1 MNEPYAG
8 SAAVD
13 GLKAYL
19 QQLITSLSRPPDYF
33 PAHLDFDAIYQSV
46 RLNVQDSR
54 QQKEDSSLSEAA
66 QRAGYFTKIEQWQ
79 LPQWRWAHDHRLRI
93 KGSIEWDRVREYI
106 RRGVIL
112 GHSGFGKSWL
122 LQFECRRVA
131 LEGLGRLQGDM
142 PGLDGITL
150 PIFLS
155 LDDLAVELDSTNPGG
170 AIIRILRRR
179 YHLSEQCAAWMTQ
192 QISTSRCL
200 LLLDGLDEVPQEQQ
214 STVREAIKHLAE
226 QYDCRILLTSRYIG
240 YQKAPFVLEHDV
252 RFLGPESQE
261 IELLAFDK
269 KTIVSFIERWFS
281 EDKERADQLLRILH
295 REPSLAS
302 LARIPFML
310 PLLCIVFSEDSSA
323 LTSRTKIYQAMLY
336 HLMADSPQINE
347 SRKQYILY
355 PTFHEY
361 LMARSLAE
369 QPFDQWRSV
378 VQAHCWFDPDWLG
391 TIILLAGCLVDP
403 NPLLRTLLD
412 EPEDA
417 FHAMLL
423 LAGRCLVEAD
433 KTVVQQEL
441 AERIIS
447 GLLTL
452 LSSASRH
459 DQEQAAL
466 IVEQIGRMAV
476 NGLLKTLLDKQHT
489 LPARRLATETLGWI
503 GDGRV
508 VEDLLMVLQDNKEP
522 DEIKYAAALAPGRIG
537 DPRAVKGLMDT
548 LQDILWD
555 TPRVEAWL
563 ARGVHYPP
571 LDMSNLTRKQATQNV
586 RQTIVWALGQI
597 GDAHGVEIL
606 QRLVGDTEDTFELRR
621 EAARALAEMANPK
634 AIEALVTTVLPSL
647 HRWEAIDALSRIGE
661 QAIEQLLLALQRKSQ
676 KLRIG
681 VAHALGKIGGP
692 EAITALL
699 AMLQNKDENRHVRD
713 AAAIALGNTRDP
725 GMVAA
730 LQMAL
735 QDEDELVRAAAIWGL
750 GPIGGI
756 QTMAGLL
763 TALRDKYPDVRMAAA
778 TVLGEIG
785 DPRATAQL
793 SVALRDKSRN
803 VRETAAS
810 ALGCIGGSQAVA
822 SLMKALR
829 YKEDGVSYEVA
840 MALAQIGS
848 VAIPQLRTALHDERW
863 WVRRTATVALGQMG
877 KSHIVDD
884 IISMVH
890 DSNLAVRQVAFE
902 ALLTIRDARSVRAL
916 LEVLHEKYVS
926 RLIFHT
932 REEAEKAWRE
942 HGVMSTEEMFG
953 HMARQRIVVTAVRT
967 LGQIGDQR
975 AVDPLLALLRD
986 ENRDTHVCYA
996 TVDALGRIGD
1006 PRSIPDLLLILRG
1019 EMLLAPPGDILL
1031 QMDIQ
1036 REGMRNT
1043 AANALAN
1050 LVHVCDPV
1058 DLCNQLL
1065 DACLQVPQYEDVPL
1079 ALYELLKQLAPRLR
1093 IAVGD
1098 AWAEWRTRLV
1108 QHTHAVLNRHK
1119 N

>member
-8 SAAVD
+8 LAAVD

-19 QQLITSLSRPPDYF
+19 QQLITSLSRLPDYF
-33 PAHLDFDAIYQSV
+33 PAHIDFDAIYQSV

-54 QQKEDSSLSEAA
+54 QQKEDSALSEAA

-79 LPQWRWAHDHRLRI
+79 LPRWRWVHDHRLRI
-93 KGSIEWDRVREYI
+93 KSGIEWDRVKMYI

-112 GHSGFGKSWL
+112 GHSGFGKSWFL
-122 LQFECRRVA
+122 RYECRRVA
-131 LEGLGRLQGDM
+131 QEGLGRLQEDKS
-142 PGLDGITL
+142 GLDSITI

-155 LDDLAVELDSTNPGG
+155 LRDLSVEMDGTNPGG
-170 AIIRILRRR
+170 AIIHILRRR
-179 YHLSEQCAAWMTQ
+179 YQLSEQCAAWMTQ
-192 QISTSRCL
+192 QLSTSRCL
-200 LLLDGLDEVPQEQQ
+200 LLLDGLDEVAEEQQ
-214 STVREAIKHLAE
+214 STIREAIKHLAE
-226 QYDCRILLTSRYIG
+226 QYDCRILLTSRYKG
-240 YQKAPFVLEHDV
+240 YQKAPFILELDA
-252 RFLGPESQE
+252 RFLGLESQE

-269 KTIVSFIERWFS
+269 KTIVSFVVRWFS
-281 EDKERADQLLRILH
+281 EDKGRADQLLRILH

-310 PLLCIVFSEDSSA
+310 PLLCVVFSEDSSA
-323 LTSRTKIYQAMLY
+323 LASRTKVYQAMLH
-336 HLMADSPQINE
+336 HLMADSHQINE
-347 SRKQYILY
+347 TRKQYILY

-369 QPFDQWRSV
+369 QPFEQWRSV
-378 VQAHCWFDPDWLG
+378 VQAHCWFEPDWLG

-412 EPEDA
+412 EPKDA
-417 FHAMLL
+417 FQAMLL

-433 KTVVQQEL
+433 KTMVQQEL
-441 AERIIS
+441 AERIIR
-447 GLLTL
+447 GLLSL

-466 IVEQIGRMAV
+466 ILEQIGRMAV

-489 LPARRLATETLGWI
+489 LPARRLAAETLGWI
-503 GDGRV
+503 GDERAV
-508 VEDLLMVLQDNKEP
+508 DHLLAVLRDNKEP
-522 DEIKYAAALAPGRIG
+522 DEMKCAAALALGRIG

-548 LQDILWD
+548 LQDVLWD

-586 RQTIVWALGQI
+586 RQTIAWALGQI
-597 GDAHGVEIL
+597 GDVRAVEIL
-606 QRLVGDTEDTFELRR
+606 QKLVGDTEETFELRR
-621 EAARALAEMANPK
+621 EAVRALAEMANPK

-647 HRWEAIDALSRIGE
+647 HQWEAVEALSRIGE
-661 QAIEQLLLALQRKSQ
+661 PAIEQLLLALQRKSQ

-681 VAHALGKIGGP
+681 VARALGKIGGP
-692 EAITALL
+692 KAVTALL
-699 AMLQNKDENRHVRD
+699 AIIQNKDENRHVRD
-713 AAAIALGNTRDP
+713 AAAIVLGETGDP
-725 GMVAA
+725 RVVAA

-735 QDEDELVRAAAIWGL
+735 QDEDELVRAAAVWGL

-756 QTMAGLL
+756 QSMAGLL
-763 TALRDKYPDVRMAAA
+763 TALRDKHPDVRMAAA
-778 TVLGEIG
+778 AVLGKIG

-822 SLMKALR
+822 PLMKAIH

-884 IISMVH
+884 ISSMVH
-890 DSNLAVRQVAFE
+890 DSNLAVRQVALE
-902 ALLTIRDARSVRAL
+902 ALQTIRDTRSVQAL
-916 LEVLHEKYVS
+916 LEVLPEKYVS

-953 HMARQRIVVTAVRT
+953 HMARQRIVVTAVRA

-986 ENRDTHVCYA
+986 ENKDTQVCYA
-996 TVDALGRIGD
+996 IVDALGQIGD

-1019 EMLLAPPGDILL
+1019 EMLLAPSGDILL

-1036 REGMRNT
+1036 RGGMRNA
-1043 AANALAN
+1043 AANALN
-1050 LVHVCDPV
+1050 
-1058 DLCNQLL
+1058 
-1065 DACLQVPQYEDVPL
+1065 
-1079 ALYELLKQLAPRLR
+1079 LR

-1098 AWAEWRTRLV
+1098 AWADWRTRLMKP
-1108 QHTHAVLNRHK
+1108 THAVLNRLK
-1119 N
+1119 D